1 MHSLWTL
8 LSAANCNFQRKKSWL
23 CESYCFC
30 GSTVTAEVSVV
41 TGPLLRVWLWA
52 SPPLPGARLQLGE
65 FALKDVKLPSMVQ
78 VETVECLIPVSY

>member
-1 MHSLWTL
+1 M
-8 LSAANCNFQRKKSWL
+8 QP
-23 CESYCFC
+23 
-30 GSTVTAEVSVV
+30 TVTFRGRSPGYVNLTVFVALRLRLVSVV

-65 FALKDVKLPSMVQ
+65 FSLKDVKLPSMVQ